1 MISALSAST
10 RGLVRIAA
18 GISAC
23 DEQRLRSIIEES
35 LDDVD
40 AVEVEEV
47 ILQSYLF
54 AGFPRALNA
63 ARIWRVVSGR
73 PAPEEDPDAL
83 ALNASEWVRQ
93 GEYTC
98 AIVYGSSYEMLRHNI
113 RALHPALD
121 QWMITDGYG
130 KVLSR
135 PELSLKLRELCIVA
149 SCAAAEQQRQ
159 LHSHLHGALNA
170 GATPDELHGVLDA
183 IADLSSSAE
192 LAKYRSLLAK
202 VVAKKQGSGEHPA
215 APPTPNRTS

>member
-1 MISALSAST
+1 MISNLDAST

-18 GISAC
+18 AIAGG
-23 DEQRLRSIIEES
+23 DERTMRAVMEENVAA
-35 LDDVD
+35 VD

-54 AGFPRALNA
+54 AGFPRTLNA
-63 ARIWRVVSGR
+63 ARIWRTVSAR

-83 ALNASEWVRQ
+83 ALNASEWVRR
-93 GEYTC
+93 GEETC
-98 AIVYGSSYEMLRHNI
+98 AVVYGTSYELLRRNI

-135 PELSLKLRELCIVA
+135 PELSLRVRELCIVA
-149 SCAAAEQQRQ
+149 ACAASAQQRQ

-170 GATPDELHGVLDA
+170 GANANELEAVLEA
-183 IADLSSSAE
+183 IADLSPRRE
-192 LAKYRSLLAK
+192 LAKYRSLLDKVLAK
-202 VVAKKQGSGEHPA
+202 RQGSDEHPV
-215 APPTPNRTS
+215 PTPTRNRVS